1 MNGNLAERGK
11 DPERLSNDRLLET
24 GQWYWIKDGKK
35 EWLGCITRLGSN
47 YAKMKAPDGGSV
59 RLHFDEFEKECR
71 PEPSPE
77 TYIQGKIAH
86 YRGVVRN
93 TLQEI
98 KDITARLGCSQAQI
112 EHTPSERGLAALSST
127 ADTKKYK
134 KDLIRAKN
142 KQLPKLFKKVEAA
155 NKNLVTWMK
164 AQMLPMAGA
173 VGNMESCIGA
183 IEDRIFNV
191 SLYAGLTEDVVQVSK
206 GEPAPRSEKL
216 RLMQRRLYMDEEC
229 LLDYRHGGIECSQI
243 GQFDKWL
250 AEPAHLDRVLPFPRC
265 IVAFRVRRNR
275 KIRTWDGGL
284 KQALI
289 NMDLEKYDELTVL
302 YIRNGDQLYR
312 MDSDLE
318 FGELIFPGKG
328 EFNLSEPM
336 MISDSWGKTKIIPVR
351 EYEGMLEDQN
361 KQRAKADAWVKANP
375 NKHDIHNP
383 HSIMGESD
391 IEDEWEPFTKDS
403 VHYDDAQGV
412 IADRVKQYNRI
423 SLILQGL
430 LDRSDILHPHPPVQ
444 LWKAEDFEAF
454 VELVYDGTDTLAHG
468 DPPDFQAYRK
478 RCNASLKEG
487 SLTVGQDDVF
497 SRKAAEKENARHGWH
512 QNWHNLEH
520 HSPYG
525 NPGPGYLVAVAVW
538 HPRARK
544 ATYKWNRERI
554 NYQSGWGVRGKPGD
568 LIPTSITVPDEKL
581 FNVSAYKLGDYKQ
594 FFQDPRTRAEYL
606 QWAPM
611 LLMAEEYH
619 AGNLVVDEDG
629 DVRLKKKRKKKRG
642 KRKRTTVRKEKA

>member
-1 MNGNLAERGK
+1 MTGSLAERGK
-11 DPERLSNDRLLET
+11 DPERISDDRLLET
-24 GQWYWIKDGKK
+24 GQWYWVKDGKK
-35 EWLGCITRLGSN
+35 EWLGCITRVGSN
-47 YAKMKAPDGGSV
+47 YAKLETPYGSYDRIHLDKFQEV
-59 RLHFDEFEKECR
+59 CR
-71 PEPSPE
+71 PETSPE
-77 TYIQGKIAH
+77 TYIHGKISH
-86 YRGVVRN
+86 YRGVMRN

-98 KDITARLGCSQAQI
+98 KDITARLGVSTQEHI

-127 ADTKKYK
+127 ADTKQYK
-134 KDLIRAKN
+134 KDLIRAKK
-142 KQLPKLFKKVEAA
+142 KQLPKLFEKVEEA
-155 NKNLVTWMK
+155 NENLVTWMK

-173 VGNMESCIGA
+173 VGNMKSCIAG

-229 LLDYRHGGIECSQI
+229 LLDYRHGGIECKDI
-243 GQFDKWL
+243 GQFDRWL
-250 AEPAHLDRVLPFPRC
+250 AEPEHRDRILPFPRC
-265 IVAFRVRRNR
+265 IVAFRVRRNT
-275 KIRTWDGGL
+275 KIRKWDGGL
-284 KQALI
+284 RQALI

-318 FGELIFPGKG
+318 FGTLIFPGKG

-336 MISDSWGKTKIIPVR
+336 MISDQWGETKIIPVR
-351 EYEGMLEDQN
+351 EYEGMLEDQS
-361 KQRAKADAWVKANP
+361 KKRAQAKAWAKANP
-375 NKHDIHNP
+375 KKDEFHNP
-383 HSIMGESD
+383 HMSMGDSD
-391 IEDEWEPFTKDS
+391 IEDDWEPFTKDS

-412 IADRVKQYNRI
+412 IADRVKRYNRI

-430 LDRSDILHPHPPVQ
+430 LDRSDVLHPHPPVQ
-444 LWKAEDFEAF
+444 LWKAEDFEGF

-487 SLTVGQDDVF
+487 CLTVGQEGVF
-497 SRKAAEKENARHGWH
+497 SRKEAEKENARHGWH
-512 QNWHNLEH
+512 QNWHNMEH
-520 HSPYG
+520 HYPYG
-525 NPGPGYLVAVAVW
+525 NPGPGYLAKVALW
-538 HPRARK
+538 HPRVRK
-544 ATYKWNRERI
+544 ATYKWNRERQ
-554 NYQSGWGVRGKPGD
+554 NYQKGWLSRGKPGD
-568 LIPTSITVPDEKL
+568 LIPTSITVSDEKL

-619 AGNLVVDEDG
+619 VGNLVLGEDG
-629 DVRLKKKRKKKRG
+629 SVSLKKKRKKKRG
-642 KRKRTTVRKEKA
+642 KRKRG